1 MNYFL
6 KMLDG
11 GKVNFQNIK
20 AGAKLED
27 VKDSKLGSIFRALDS
42 NDNNVIDKQE
52 LQTFLEKVKSFASGG
67 NKENLGDKEFKE
79 LQNALGEDFKNF
91 TKEELLNFIKHLSEN
106 TSGLKTITT
115 HPNGETEYIYE
126 DGSRTMVHPDGLT
139 EYMEED
145 GSSTTRDKD
154 GNITNRTIR
163 KGSITISYRKLDD
176 GGTEYITGDETT
188 GVTEVEV
195 RDKDGKIV
203 SQSVIEDGVETKTT
217 YLDNGVK
224 EVSTYENG
232 AETSVRFED
241 KNGEPCDR
249 YGNPLEPE
257 VKPQEVKETPKT
269 TKIIVQNGESI
280 AALAKKFGC
289 SEQEIIDANP
299 GLVKGKAPNQYFYAG
314 EEITIPREVS
324 AEALAGRQTKEE
336 AESAYTAMAARQQ
349 AFEAEAAA
357 RKPITWTERNY
368 NTFEEIAKQLFKRE
382 GLANPTKE
390 QLEARIEDLKK
401 SNPGLKD
408 GELKGKKIKANV
420 NEGMYNRIKTRNIK
434 AQEYNEKV
442 DERQNA
448 EELAKEFYDIADN
461 NNGYTTMRK
470 MQAFL
475 DEKVTADN
483 IVSLLDAY
491 DKAKQGDSS
500 IIDTVTSEILPSGDK
515 TAQKRVLRTIM
526 AKLIE
531 AARKAG
537 VSEGDIKKAN
547 DDFEASIKKEYDSFS
562 GALRRTNPLEMEKA
576 IDFLRGAIA
585 ARKTDNVEEISDA
598 EAINAFNEDF
608 AANDAEAQTA
618 YKDARAEEG
627 WAAKVGDT
635 VCGWFGCTTIEEMDA
650 KLGKNAEAVKRLAT
664 AKTEEEFKAIY
675 KEIFGIEFDKN
686 KIAAR
691 DAALS
696 NYYEAAM
703 LDSTIKVIND
713 LLKTADGMSYDDL
726 RSAIKEKFQLD
737 DETVDSIIESY
748 ADSLDIQAD
757 SDDAKRT
764 LILQFLRDI
773 HTNSSET
780 FMELTKGKT
789 LEQMGK
795 DLELLNKSAFGTND
809 IVKDVVQFNQNMVM
823 TEMITEGAFEV
834 AGTIAL
840 AFVPGLGQAAMARLA
855 VSAAKWGNKAVK
867 LTNTFKKAEKLFEAA
882 DKLQKGKAL
891 TSNVANRGT
900 QIGSQMVNAGVATAA
915 VDLSNGDE
923 VKEVV
928 RKTLMNMSFA
938 GVGASSSILAPKLM
952 KAFGIDKALANEI
965 AEEIINAAG
974 TYGVTKISGDDYG
987 SADAFID
994 FVTGLV
1000 MARISHVK
1008 TGGSDAVN
1016 ESGHQPRVS
1025 RGVRGDVNNHRD
1037 MVADA
1042 EVARKSNQQHLDAN
1056 ERKMAEDAADE
1067 VPTPEELDSYH
1078 KEHGY
1083 IEPDKEERKAL
1094 NEHQNQVRKDYAEAH
1109 EIGNNAEVKRQK
1121 SAAQVKSE
1129 IDKLNDELKGI
1140 DGNIKRLEQQIA
1152 GAKRFGK
1159 STAALE
1165 KQLAALKEKRN
1176 LKAAELETL
1185 KNNSEPGEIKNEAPV
1200 ETTSQNSVDTP
1211 ENSAAVK
1218 NDVQS
1223 TVKPEEEVKPEN
1235 IKNDVDSVSRKSI
1248 PREYRKL
1255 WKSCKRRIKKVM
1267 SEMSDIISADSKS
1280 IGERGKALIN
1290 KCETLITDLKTI
1302 AANVT
1307 GEVKAKIQN
1316 IINNLQTMIK
1326 QKLANHGDIQSS
1338 SPRRAGVYKSP
1349 TSVEETAL
1357 PFGKKAAVAADAKIV
1372 LGGQFVLDLS
1382 DPGIRQILC
1391 DGRVHTVGR
1400 SGDIQ
1405 IPDAYNRVSRKHL
1418 EIQMVGDRVI
1428 VRDISSNGSALR
1440 EELPVINEDELV
1452 RTAGNNG
1459 NPVNKDYVRT
1469 SRETRA
1475 HFNDAIE
1482 SGDYTKDLDSYI
1494 ETMNRAHE
1502 IAYAGKD
1509 GRHEWYS
1516 KAGGGSLNVHPG
1528 KIRESGPLR
1537 NSRLKEAKEIEAI
1550 ARKYGDPYRVENETQ
1565 KVKLKGIPEEY
1576 QPMDVYFNGEYV
1588 HYYPDAAALEK
1599 YYYKEMHRTAQ
1610 EALALIERGAS
1621 EREILYKLAEH
1632 YQYAANARPYG
1643 QINNSLFMNE
1653 INTLLT
1659 RAGMKTM
1666 PHGMLD
1672 HAAQRLQPD
1681 AFKKYFTDEYYKT
1694 AVDTQAVPVE
1704 TPVQESHVQQPVDNS
1719 RVSSDFSSIS
1729 DEIAGAKTQLELDRI
1744 QAKLNRMPES
1754 EEKDRLQS
1762 VLNSKSRAIRTG
1774 STPVQ
1779 TGAVRFSSADISIAS
1794 CIDYTNGYKNLAGN
1808 SSSVPDVRRW
1818 LTEGLPSGSSRPYA
1832 VKYNADRTETILVIG
1847 LPGRAGSN
1855 VTLKVNGFVP
1865 EANVAKLAKYVQD
1878 NIAQT
1883 GDYQGMLSK
1892 IERLGHKGF
1901 ANILN
1906 DAVSDI

>member
-27 VKDSKLGSIFRALDS
+27 VKYSKLGSIFRALDS

-52 LQTFLEKVKSFASGG
+52 LQTFLEKVKSFASRG

-91 TKEELLNFIKHLSEN
+91 TKEELLNFIKYLSEN

-126 DGSRTMVHPDGLT
+126 DGSRTKVHPDGLT

-241 KNGEPCDR
+241 KNGVPCDR

-257 VKPQEVKETPKT
+257 VKSQEVKETPKT

-280 AALAKKFGC
+280 AALAKKFRC

-299 GLVKGKAPNQYFYAG
+299 GLVKGNAPNQYFYAG

-336 AESAYTAMAARQQ
+336 AEAAYTAMAARPHT
-349 AFEAEAAA
+349 FEAEAAA
-357 RKPITWTERNY
+357 RKLITWTERNY

-401 SNPGLKD
+401 LNPGLKD

-420 NEGMYNRIKTRNIK
+420 NEGMYNRIKARNIK

-461 NNGYTTMRK
+461 NSGYTSMKK

-483 IVSLLDAY
+483 IVSLIDAY

-691 DAALS
+691 DAAFS

-764 LILQFLRDI
+764 LILQFLRDT

-834 AGTIAL
+834 AGTVAL

-867 LTNTFKKAEKLFEAA
+867 LTNTLKKAEKLFEAA

-1008 TGGSDAVN
+1008 TGGSN
-1016 ESGHQPRVS
+1016 
-1025 RGVRGDVNNHRD
+1025 
-1037 MVADA
+1037 
-1042 EVARKSNQQHLDAN
+1042 
-1056 ERKMAEDAADE
+1056 
-1067 VPTPEELDSYH
+1067 
-1078 KEHGY
+1078 
-1083 IEPDKEERKAL
+1083 
-1094 NEHQNQVRKDYAEAH
+1094 
-1109 EIGNNAEVKRQK
+1109 
-1121 SAAQVKSE
+1121 
-1129 IDKLNDELKGI
+1129 
-1140 DGNIKRLEQQIA
+1140 
-1152 GAKRFGK
+1152 
-1159 STAALE
+1159 
-1165 KQLAALKEKRN
+1165 
-1176 LKAAELETL
+1176 
-1185 KNNSEPGEIKNEAPV
+1185 
-1200 ETTSQNSVDTP
+1200 
-1211 ENSAAVK
+1211 AAVK
-1218 NDVQS
+1218 NETQS
-1223 TVKPEEEVKPEN
+1223 KVKPEETGRTAGKADETAEGSNSKTGATDKTDSQSNRRDTADGAEEPKSKTNEDVDAATGSDSANNSKINAESVRQKYGEAIHNLYKEAEELIQKLKTLANYKSAKIYIKTQFGKINELMDDLLEKLEVAAKKIGLKTREAMYGVTRSKYFSVGEISDFVNNPIYNPAKMKQMMEN
-1235 IKNDVDSVSRKSI
+1235 QGFVSTEATSFRGKQGILSMYDPKGHHLYTFVFDANGNCISKSKTKVTKNADGSYTRHSDLTINYIKNRKTHAIITENNKVIYEDDFPIVNPDAASSASSRNSRSDGARGANGADGANGSNRTADESRSRASDNANNTESAKK
-1248 PREYRKL
+1248 RAEAYRKFNKNVQSVEL
-1255 WKSCKRRIKKVM
+1255 PPNGSILNQNAQYSLDLENLPRLRLYDGTIVDLNSPEIRNRIA
-1267 SEMSDIISADSKS
+1267 SLREGEFITIGRDGDIKINATDSISRHH
-1280 IGERGKALIN
+1280 I
-1290 KCETLITDLKTI
+1290 LITCHNGQIVMKDVSLAGNTSCYTSNNSYGASGASSRAEGAR
-1302 AANVT
+1302 AA
-1307 GEVKAKIQN
+1307 GA
-1316 IINNLQTMIK
+1316 
-1326 QKLANHGDIQSS
+1326 
-1338 SPRRAGVYKSP
+1338 
-1349 TSVEETAL
+1349 
-1357 PFGKKAAVAADAKIV
+1357 
-1372 LGGQFVLDLS
+1372 
-1382 DPGIRQILC
+1382 
-1391 DGRVHTVGR
+1391 
-1400 SGDIQ
+1400 
-1405 IPDAYNRVSRKHL
+1405 
-1418 EIQMVGDRVI
+1418 
-1428 VRDISSNGSALR
+1428 SNPNTQR
-1440 EELPVINEDELV
+1440 VINEARQKINTMANRCKQLEE
-1452 RTAGNNG
+1452 AI
-1459 NPVNKDYVRT
+1459 VNAKNQLNKI
-1469 SRETRA
+1469 SLSKE
-1475 HFNDAIE
+1475 
-1482 SGDYTKDLDSYI
+1482 KYI
-1494 ETMNRAHE
+1494 E
-1502 IAYAGKD
+1502 
-1509 GRHEWYS
+1509 
-1516 KAGGGSLNVHPG
+1516 
-1528 KIRESGPLR
+1528 
-1537 NSRLKEAKEIEAI
+1537 
-1550 ARKYGDPYRVENETQ
+1550 
-1565 KVKLKGIPEEY
+1565 
-1576 QPMDVYFNGEYV
+1576 
-1588 HYYPDAAALEK
+1588 
-1599 YYYKEMHRTAQ
+1599 
-1610 EALALIERGAS
+1610 
-1621 EREILYKLAEH
+1621 
-1632 YQYAANARPYG
+1632 
-1643 QINNSLFMNE
+1643 
-1653 INTLLT
+1653 
-1659 RAGMKTM
+1659 
-1666 PHGMLD
+1666 
-1672 HAAQRLQPD
+1672 
-1681 AFKKYFTDEYYKT
+1681 
-1694 AVDTQAVPVE
+1694 
-1704 TPVQESHVQQPVDNS
+1704 
-1719 RVSSDFSSIS
+1719 
-1729 DEIAGAKTQLELDRI
+1729 
-1744 QAKLNRMPES
+1744 
-1754 EEKDRLQS
+1754 
-1762 VLNSKSRAIRTG
+1762 
-1774 STPVQ
+1774 
-1779 TGAVRFSSADISIAS
+1779 
-1794 CIDYTNGYKNLAGN
+1794 YKNLLGIPIDEQLT
-1808 SSSVPDVRRW
+1808 PDNLKKAFRKKSIEYHPDRHPDEPEF
-1818 LTEGLPSGSSRPYA
+1818 TEKFQEINNANDALKTYLETA
-1832 VKYNADRTETILVIG
+1832 ADRDKLKSQINAYQVALD
-1847 LPGRAGSN
+1847 
-1855 VTLKVNGFVP
+1855 KVNA
-1865 EANVAKLAKYVQD
+1865 E
-1878 NIAQT
+1878 IARQEQIIRNA
-1883 GDYQGMLSK
+1883 G
-1892 IERLGHKGF
+1892 
-1901 ANILN
+1901 
-1906 DAVSDI
+1906 VV